1 MPDYYE
7 QPDYLKDLYNGP
19 GGPNP
24 QPGQTPPQG
33 LAQNAPQSAQTAPP
47 ESEVSDMFSDPN
59 PIYDQNFQPQPLAPK
74 PVEANV
80 VKPGAIPPK
89 DPQKK
94 NESLVKKDNK
104 PLIFIIIG
112 IVIFIILIGILLLLI
127 GRRGGEQQRENV
139 VIQWWGTFIDEE
151 VMRPILDEYTAQNP
165 NVTIEYANRIRS
177 NEPFEDEVVRYQDE
191 LNRVLREGN
200 QVEIPDIFMVDARW
214 VGDYERFARTST
226 TYSTTEFT
234 EAFYGAVSTN
244 FVKNN
249 QVYGAPLWIDNYA
262 VIYNRDMLSSE
273 SLNTPPT
280 IWSEFKTAAQRLTR
294 RTGNNMTRAGFAAGT
309 SSNVSFSSD
318 TLMILMLQNG
328 VNLSNQSGVP
338 TFSQNSD
345 SLSALQFYKSFL
357 TDNSAPTWST
367 NIAANDSSAFL
378 DGEVAMIIA
387 PSYRLREILRF
398 NENNKLGLDIGV
410 APLPKIDSADV
421 DLNFANY
428 WGNMVAL
435 NRPNGDESW
444 RLLEWITQPDQL
456 RKINDGVKEYY
467 SYFGIIYPRADM
479 EEDLAGDEYLR
490 VFNNSARNTRSWYM
504 VKGLEIKDIFDE
516 MINANSASQ
525 NIIER
530 AESDIIEAQSTQGM
544 L

>member
-7 QPDYLKDLYNGP
+7 QPDYLKDLYNTP

-24 QPGQTPPQG
+24 QPGQQPPQG
-33 LAQNAPQSAQTAPP
+33 LAQNAPQSPQGVTP
-47 ESEVSDMFSDPN
+47 ENEVTDMFSDPT
-59 PIYDQNFQPQPLAPK
+59 PVFDQNFQPQPIAPK
-74 PVEANV
+74 PTEPNV
-80 VKPGAIPPK
+80 PKTEPVQPIIPE
-89 DPQKK
+89 KK
-94 NESLVKKDNK
+94 NDNK
-104 PLIFIIIG
+104 GRSKSIPLLFIIIG
-112 IVIFIILIGILLLLI
+112 IVIVVIVIGLLLLLL
-127 GRRGGEQQRENV
+127 GRGSGEEQRENV
-139 VIQWWGTFIDEE
+139 VLQWWGTFIDEE

-177 NEPFEDEVVRYQDE
+177 NESFEDEVVRYQDE

-200 QVEIPDIFMVDARW
+200 QVEIPDIFMVDSRW
-214 VGDYERFARTST
+214 VGDYERYAKTSN
-226 TYSTTEFT
+226 TYSSSEFS
-234 EAFYGAVSTN
+234 EVFYSAVSTN

-262 VIYNRDMLSSE
+262 VVYNKDMLSSE

-294 RTGNNMTRAGFAAGT
+294 RVGNNMTRAGFAAGT
-309 SSNVSFSSD
+309 SSNISFSSD

-328 VNLSNQSGVP
+328 VNLSGPTGIP

-345 SLSALQFYKSFL
+345 SLSALQFYKSFI
-357 TDNSAPTWST
+357 TDTSSPTWST
-367 NIAANDSSAFL
+367 TIASNDSSAFL
-378 DGEVAMIIA
+378 DGEVAMIIV

-398 NENNKLGLDIGV
+398 NENNNIGLDIGV
-410 APLPKIDSADV
+410 APLPKIDSGDPDV
-421 DLNFANY
+421 NFANY

-444 RLLEWITQPDQL
+444 RLLEWITQPEQL
-456 RKINDGVKEYY
+456 RKISEGVKDYY
-467 SYFGIIYPRADM
+467 SYFGIIYPRSDM

-504 VKGLEIKDIFDE
+504 IKGLEVKGILDLIISGSSISQSVLE
-516 MINANSASQ
+516 SA
-525 NIIER
+525 ED
-530 AESDIIEAQSTQGM
+530 DIIEAQSTQGV